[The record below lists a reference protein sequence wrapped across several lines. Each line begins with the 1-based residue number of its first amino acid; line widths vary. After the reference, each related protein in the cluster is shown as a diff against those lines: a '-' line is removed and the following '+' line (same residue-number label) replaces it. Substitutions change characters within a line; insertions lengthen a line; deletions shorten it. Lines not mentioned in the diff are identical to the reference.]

1 MNFTVGLRKACA
13 PFFKPDSAA
22 VPLVLYTL
30 FWGMAEGG
38 FAAAINNFL
47 VNVHSFTVAQR
58 GMMELFREMPGLL
71 LVVLLSLLHRVSDW
85 RILRIGMA
93 CAAAGIFALCLPFAE
108 GTATVTALVTVW
120 ALGEHIVMP
129 VRSAVA
135 LELARE
141 KKGSEALGFL
151 TGVFNGASVIGNL
164 AVAAIFFAGLHWT
177 GAARRNDLF
186 TAVWMMVGMLTLAAL
201 ATTFSR
207 RAPGSASVKRPRL
220 LLRGKY
226 WIYYGLEIFY
236 GARKQVFLVF
246 GPMVLIKRFG
256 VTPGQMAFLL
266 GATGI
271 INSFVGPWV
280 GRVTARIGYRAIMV
294 WDTVILF
301 FVCLLY
307 GFAERL
313 IPSHAVACA
322 VVVANFVLD
331 CAITTTSMATS
342 LYVKDIAASQEELT
356 ATLSTGISMNHL
368 ISILVGVFGG
378 VVWVRWGVET
388 LFAFSAFMA
397 LANSGMAL
405 CIPRA
410 LGGRTPDR
418 RHHGNGR

>member
-1 MNFTVGLRKACA
+1 METTVGLRKTFASL
-13 PFFKPDSAA
+13 FKPGNAA
-22 VPLVLYTL
+22 VPLVLFTF
-30 FWGMAEGG
+30 FWGMAQGG
-38 FAAAINNFL
+38 FVAAINNFL
-47 VNVHSFTVAQR
+47 VDVHSFTVAQR
-58 GMMELFREMPGLL
+58 GMMEFFRETPGLL

-85 RILRIGMA
+85 HILRLGMA
-93 CAAAGIFALCLPFAE
+93 CAAAGIFALCFPLSG
-108 GTATVTALVTVW
+108 GTAMVTALVMIW

-135 LELARE
+135 LEAARE
-141 KKGSEALGFL
+141 KKGSEVLGFL
-151 TGVFNGASVIGNL
+151 TGVFNAASVIGNL
-164 AVAAIFFAGLHWT
+164 AAAAIFFIGLRWT
-177 GAARRNDLF
+177 GMTRRNDLF
-186 TAVWMMVGMLTLAAL
+186 SVVWLTVGTLTLFAM

-207 RAPGSASVKRPRL
+207 RVPGSVSVKRPRL

-246 GPMVLIKRFG
+246 GPMVLIKQFG
-256 VTPGQMAFLL
+256 TTPGQMAFLL
-266 GATGI
+266 GVTGI

-313 IPSHAVACA
+313 IPSHAVAYA
-322 VVVANFVLD
+322 VVIANFILD

-342 LYVKDIAASQEELT
+342 LYVKDIAPTQQELT
-356 ATLSTGISMNHL
+356 STLSTGISMNHL
-368 ISILVGVFGG
+368 ISIVVGVFGG
-378 VVWVRWGVET
+378 LVWQRWGVET
-388 LFAFSAFMA
+388 LFAFSALMA

-405 CIPRA
+405 CIPHS
-410 LGGRTPDR
+410 LGGRAACT
-418 RHHGNGR
+418 GGGRQV